1 MNKLFGDA
9 KTESRQCNNHG
20 EYTATNMFGNHW
32 SECPECN
39 RLQCERNAEAHQRE
53 LQRQLEDRKSD
64 ILKRNMAKSGIPE
77 RFQNRTLETY
87 IATTKEQ
94 QYALSFAKDFAA
106 SFAGEKTGQGAIFCG
121 ERGTGKTHIAIGV
134 SSAIMRQYS
143 RSAIFITVQRLIR
156 SVRDTWSRE
165 SEKTESE
172 VIRFFTEPDLLVLD
186 EVGVQSG
193 SENEKQILFDLLNE
207 RYQQRKSTIVLT
219 NLTANECVAFL
230 GERIVDRFRE
240 DGGVVIPF
248 TWDSYRGKVEP
259 ESVPFAPLV
268 LDIDGYRVI

>member
-9 KTESRQCNNHG
+9 KTEIRQCNDHG
-20 EYTATNMFGNHW
+20 EYTATNMFGQHW
-32 SECPECN
+32 SGCPDCDEL
-39 RLQCERNAEAHQRE
+39 RFERNAAAHERE
-53 LQRQLEDRKSD
+53 LQRQLEERKAE
-64 ILKRNMAKSGIPE
+64 ILKRNLAKSGIPE
-77 RFQNRTLETY
+77 RFENRTLETY

-94 QYALSFAKDFAA
+94 QYALNFAKDFAA

-156 SVRDTWSRE
+156 SVRDTWSRD

-207 RYQQRKSTIVLT
+207 RYQQRKSTILLT

-248 TWDSYRGKVEP
+248 AWDSYRGKVEP
-259 ESVPFAPLV
+259 ESVPFAPIIV
-268 LDIDGYRVI
+268 NNHGYREV